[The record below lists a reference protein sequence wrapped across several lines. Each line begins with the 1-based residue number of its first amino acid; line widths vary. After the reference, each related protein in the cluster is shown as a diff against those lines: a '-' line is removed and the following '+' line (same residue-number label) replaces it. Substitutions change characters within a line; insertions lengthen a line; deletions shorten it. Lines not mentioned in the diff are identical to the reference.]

1 MDEAVNEKERLATG
15 CKRRRKD
22 ELDVRAASM
31 KERKEGE
38 KEEMASH

>member
-1 MDEAVNEKERLATG
+1 MDKAVNKEERLTTD
-15 CKRRRKD
+15 CKRLRKD
-22 ELDVRAASM
+22 ELDVRVASM